1 MMIELKQFKCGEVG
15 YNEIQDYIHVSFSKL
30 SKSVDFRAMWNFAIY
45 LLDKYYPSQWFINEK
60 MLSVMPEDRHWQLN
74 DWFEQSLSIKSVDP
88 ENPRYIAMILADN
101 FFMEISA
108 KIFKEKLNMPGLVIK
123 EFEEEDEAKEWLK
136 INSNKTLV

>member
-1 MMIELKQFKCGEVG
+1 MIELKQFKCGEVG